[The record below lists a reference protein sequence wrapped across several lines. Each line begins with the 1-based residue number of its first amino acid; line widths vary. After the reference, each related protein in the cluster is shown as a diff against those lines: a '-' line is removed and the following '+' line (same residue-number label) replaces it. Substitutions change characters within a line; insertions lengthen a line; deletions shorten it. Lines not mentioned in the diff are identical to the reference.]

1 MTVLTQKSLKLTLAE
16 FLQLPETKPAGEYI
30 EVKIYPKPMP
40 QGKHSTLQIRLT
52 TAINRVAEPQQ
63 LAYAFPQLRCTFGGR
78 SIVPDIAV
86 FAWSRIPLNPEGE
99 IENRFTIS
107 PDWTIEILSPDQS
120 EARVIANILFCLDR
134 GTSLGWLIDP
144 QAKLVITFQ
153 PQQQPE
159 VKQGRDILPV
169 LPTIANW
176 QLSVNELFQWLS
188 FNLPN

>member
-1 MTVLTQKSLKLTLAE
+1 MLSTQLPIKLTLGE

-30 EVKIYPKPMP
+30 DGAIYPKPMP

-52 TAINRVAEPQQ
+52 TAINRVTEPQQ
-63 LAYAFPQLRCTFGGR
+63 LAYAFPELRCTFGGR

-86 FAWSRIPLNPEGE
+86 FSWSRIPLDQEGE
-99 IENRFTIS
+99 IENRFTIH
-107 PDWTIEILSPDQS
+107 PDWTIEILSPEQG
-120 EARVIANILFCLDR
+120 EARVIAKILFCLNQ

-153 PQQQPE
+153 PRQQPE
-159 VKQGRDILPV
+159 VKQGSDILPV
-169 LPTIANW
+169 LPMISHW

-188 FNLPN
+188 LNAPQL